1 MIQVSTKTFR
11 FSRTKG
17 KISNCFRKNTAVLTI
32 SFSVSLADPMHLVHG
47 WERQRGAER
56 MGILLTEKR
65 YGAVGEGGPAGE
77 EVRAK
82 PLLWAG
88 EMGGQGAKLVLP
100 PREDSEERT
109 EIFGVL
115 LSILST

>member
-1 MIQVSTKTFR
+1 MGEAK
-11 FSRTKG
+11 
-17 KISNCFRKNTAVLTI
+17 
-32 SFSVSLADPMHLVHG
+32 
-47 WERQRGAER
+47 GAER
-56 MGILLTEKR
+56 MGILLT
-65 YGAVGEGGPAGE
+65 AVGEGRPAGE

-115 LSILST
+115 CQFCPRDL